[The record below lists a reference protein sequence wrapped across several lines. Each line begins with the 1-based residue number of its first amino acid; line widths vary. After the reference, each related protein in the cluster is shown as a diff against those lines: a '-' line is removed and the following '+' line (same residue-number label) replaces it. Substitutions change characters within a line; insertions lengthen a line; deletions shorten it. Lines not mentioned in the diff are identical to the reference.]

1 MAFKGTRYD
10 LFTIIV
16 IFLILLTVFV
26 VYFPLASPIILGM
39 TLAVVLYPLH
49 RRFCQRMT
57 ESKSAALVTLIA
69 FLVSVSLLYLMI
81 SILISGSGMVF
92 GMFSTIVAWLDSL
105 APDSLLPGAAMGNA
119 LDMIVSFLKGFLLP
133 LLVNIP
139 AMVFFTFLFFSSVFL
154 FLLKGPAVAREIHDS
169 LPGRLN
175 ESIEKISGLTVN
187 TLHAIYI
194 VTVEVALLTFLIALP
209 VFYGMGYPGYL
220 QLSILAGISQFIP
233 IIGPFIV
240 MAFIVLFEFASGDIP
255 GVLVAIFI
263 IYPFVLWLPGSYIR
277 AKLMG
282 KRVAIHS
289 LLLMIGIIGGIS
301 VMGIPGLIFGPF
313 FLALLI
319 SAYRILIDQMK
330 MVKETR
336 DIPE

>member
-1 MAFKGTRYD
+1 MAFDTSRFD
-10 LFTIIV
+10 IFTIIV

-49 RRFCQRMT
+49 RRFCQRMK
-57 ESKSAALVTLIA
+57 EPASAALVTLIA
-69 FLVSVSLLYLMI
+69 FLVGVGLLYLLV
-81 SILISGSGMVF
+81 STLLAGSGMIF
-92 GMFSTIVAWLDSL
+92 GMIATIVRWLHTLS
-105 APDSLLPGAAMGNA
+105 PGSPLPGAAIGNA
-119 LDMIVSFLKGFLLP
+119 LDSIVSFLKIFLIP
-133 LLVNIP
+133 LIANIP
-139 AMVFFTFLFFSSVFL
+139 AMVFFTFIFFSSVFL
-154 FLLKGPAVAREIHDS
+154 FLLKGPAVSREIRES

-175 ESIEKISGLTVN
+175 ESIGKISGLTVN
-187 TLHAIYI
+187 TLYAIYI
-194 VTVEVALLTFLIALP
+194 VTVEVAILTFLIALP
-209 VFYGMGYPGYL
+209 VFYLLGYPGYL
-220 QLSILAGISQFIP
+220 QLAIVAGISQFVP

-240 MAFIVLFEFASGDIP
+240 IAFIVIFEIASGNIP
-255 GVLVAIFI
+255 GALAAIFL
-263 IYPFVLWLPGSYIR
+263 IYPIILWLPGSYIR

-319 SAYRILIDQMK
+319 SAYKILIDQMK
-330 MVKETR
+330 MVKETGN
-336 DIPE
+336 IPE

>member
-1 MAFKGTRYD
+1 
-10 LFTIIV
+10 
-16 IFLILLTVFV
+16 
-26 VYFPLASPIILGM
+26 
-39 TLAVVLYPLH
+39 
-49 RRFCQRMT
+49 
-57 ESKSAALVTLIA
+57 
-69 FLVSVSLLYLMI
+69 
-81 SILISGSGMVF
+81 
-92 GMFSTIVAWLDSL
+92 
-105 APDSLLPGAAMGNA
+105 
-119 LDMIVSFLKGFLLP
+119 
-133 LLVNIP
+133 
-139 AMVFFTFLFFSSVFL
+139 
-154 FLLKGPAVAREIHDS
+154 
-169 LPGRLN
+169 
-175 ESIEKISGLTVN
+175 
-187 TLHAIYI
+187 
-194 VTVEVALLTFLIALP
+194 
-209 VFYGMGYPGYL
+209 
-220 QLSILAGISQFIP
+220 
-233 IIGPFIV
+233 

-289 LLLMIGIIGGIS
+289 LLLMIWIIGGIS